1 MKDTFY
7 LDWFNEN
14 IKKRAEIYK
23 KGVFKSDY
31 EQKRLIEEMEWAHWF
46 EVSKIVTLSCSIL
59 EFSKAFSNL
68 DDLVDFVFSKPFLER
83 LATINNF
90 SINDLKVL
98 PQSHSTT
105 VTPSLRE
112 FLLPE
117 QTELLG
123 LIVQEIRQVL
133 IANPC

>member
-1 MKDTFY
+1 MKDSIYFDRFEEGMET
-7 LDWFNEN
+7 
-14 IKKRAEIYK
+14 RAEIYK
-23 KGVFKSDY
+23 KGGFRSAQ
-31 EQKRLIEEMEWAHWF
+31 EQRRLIDEMCWAHWF

-68 DDLVDFVFSKPFLER
+68 DDLVDFVFEKPFLER

-98 PQSHSTT
+98 PQSHSAT

-112 FLLPE
+112 FLLTD
-117 QTELLG
+117 QTEMLG
-123 LIVQEIRQVL
+123 LIVQEMRQVL
-133 IANPC
+133 IAKSC